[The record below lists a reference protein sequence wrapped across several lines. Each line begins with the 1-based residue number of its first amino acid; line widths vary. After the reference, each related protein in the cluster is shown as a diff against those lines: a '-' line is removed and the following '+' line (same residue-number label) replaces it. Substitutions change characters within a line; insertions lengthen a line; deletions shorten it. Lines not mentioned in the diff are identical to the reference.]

1 MEKWQKL
8 YFTNGIVNAITSAIV
23 FLFCLVFLIMLN
35 VEIANIRAS
44 GGPEGLALIVLI
56 PLAFILCIVGI
67 VFLLIGIYAVLLLIQ
82 LKKGVASAY
91 KYRKMLIVFAVF
103 AFIFALVCVIG
114 AIVDFDLWF
123 ALIIA
128 AVSIANGVYN
138 IICNKEIKNSFI
150 KSVDNNSDMV

>member
-23 FLFCLVFLIMLN
+23 FLFCLVFLIVLN

-56 PLAFILCIVGI
+56 PISLILCIVGVI
-67 VFLLIGIYAVLLLIQ
+67 FLLIGIYAVLILVQ
-82 LKKGVASAY
+82 FKKGIASAY

-103 AFIFALVCVIG
+103 AFIFAAVCIVG
-114 AIVDFDLWF
+114 AIVDGELWY

-128 AVSIANGVYN
+128 AVSVANGVYN
-138 IICNKEIKNSFI
+138 IICNKEIKKSFA
-150 KSVDNNSDMV
+150 KSVDNNSDMG